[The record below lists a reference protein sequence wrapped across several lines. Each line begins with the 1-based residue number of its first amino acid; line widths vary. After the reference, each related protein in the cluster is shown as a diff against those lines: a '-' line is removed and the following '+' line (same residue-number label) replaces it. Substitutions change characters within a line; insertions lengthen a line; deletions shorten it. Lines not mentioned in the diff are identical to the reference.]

1 MPANN
6 NINERFENF
15 ISSLSIP
22 RHFRL
27 NISKAILKV
36 VKNLPTTKN
45 QIIFPIQNSNRK
57 LRNVI
62 KLQGHEFGGS
72 FDRGTNIRNISDV
85 DAYVLY
91 DELPTMER
99 LSIALQKLNPDTHL
113 DYRGEVLLKTLHHQL
128 KKIRLSVR
136 RKLEIKHPPYTHAI
150 KVKMRY
156 ANQVIK
162 MDLVPT
168 IDLHEGGNLLIP
180 YTTKNTMKVNPTKE
194 ENALKKI
201 NKRTDGRGTKMIRL
215 VKAWNNHSKGK
226 FISYILERL
235 VLEVFKNKPIGD
247 WDKALITFFANTIK
261 IVKQRT
267 FMPDKVY
274 SHASILNNFSQ
285 ERLTLMQNKLEIAK
299 NHAQN
304 SEWEKLFGRGK
315 I

>member
-15 ISSLSIP
+15 ISSLSIL

-27 NISKAILKV
+27 NISRANLKV

-45 QIIFPIQNSNRK
+45 QIIFPIQNSNKK

-62 KLQGHEFGGS
+62 KLQGHQFGGS

-99 LSIALQKLNPDTHL
+99 LSIALQKLKPDTHI
-113 DYRGEVLLKTLHHQL
+113 DYRGAVLLKTLHHQL
-128 KKIRLSVR
+128 KKIRLSIR

-150 KVKMRY
+150 KINMRY
-156 ANQVIK
+156 GNQVIK
-162 MDLVPT
+162 MDLVPA
-168 IDLHEGGNLLIP
+168 IDLHEGGNFLIP

-215 VKAWNNHSKGK
+215 VKAWNNHSQRT

-235 VLEVFKNKPIGD
+235 VLEVFKNKPVD
-247 WDKALITFFANTIK
+247 NWDKALITFFTDANK
-261 IVKQRT
+261 IIKQRT
-267 FMPDKVY
+267 FMADKVY
-274 SHASILNNFSQ
+274 SHVSILKSFTQ
-285 ERLTLMQNKLEIAK
+285 ERLTIMQTKIEQAK
-299 NHAQN
+299 IQTQN
-304 SEWEKLFGRGK
+304 SEWEKLLGKGK

>member
-27 NISKAILKV
+27 NISRAILKV

-45 QIIFPIQNSNRK
+45 QIIFPIQNSNKK

-99 LSIALQKLNPDTHL
+99 LSIALQKLESDTHI
-113 DYRGEVLLKTLHHQL
+113 DYRGEVLLKTLNNQL
-128 KKIRLSVR
+128 KKARLSVR

-162 MDLVPT
+162 MDLVPA

-215 VKAWNNHSKGK
+215 VKAWNNHSKRP

-235 VLEVFKNKPIGD
+235 VLEVFKNKPVD
-247 WDKALITFFANTIK
+247 NWDKALITFFTDANKLIN
-261 IVKQRT
+261 QRT
-267 FMPDKVY
+267 FMADKVY
-274 SHASILNNFSQ
+274 SHISILKSFTQ
-285 ERLTLMQNKLEIAK
+285 ERLTIMQTKIEQAK
-299 NHAQN
+299 IQAQN
-304 SEWEKLFGRGK
+304 TEWEKLFGKGK

>member
-27 NISKAILKV
+27 NISRAILKV

-45 QIIFPIQNSNRK
+45 QIIFPIQNSNKK
-57 LRNVI
+57 LKNVI
-62 KLQGHEFGGS
+62 KLQGHQFGGS

-99 LSIALQKLNPDTHL
+99 LSRALQKLEPDKHI
-113 DYRGEVLLKTLHHQL
+113 DYRGEVLLKTLHYQL

-150 KVKMRY
+150 KIKMRY
-156 ANQVIK
+156 ANQVVK
-162 MDLVPT
+162 MDLVPA
-168 IDLHEGGNLLIP
+168 IDLHEEGNLLISN
-180 YTTKNTMKVNPTKE
+180 TIKNTMKVNPIKE
-194 ENALKKI
+194 ENALKTI
-201 NKRTDGRGTKMIRL
+201 NERTDGRGTKMIRL
-215 VKAWNNHSKGK
+215 VKAWNNYSGRT

-235 VLEVFKNKPIGD
+235 VLEVFKNKPIDD
-247 WDKALITFFANTIK
+247 WDKTLIIFFTNAIK
-261 IVKQRT
+261 IIKQKT
-267 FMPDKVY
+267 FIPDKVY
-274 SHASILNNFSQ
+274 SHASILKSFSHK
-285 ERLTLMQNKLEIAK
+285 RLTIMQTKLEEAK
-299 NHAQN
+299 NHTQN
-304 SEWEKLFGRGK
+304 SEWGKLFGKGK
-315 I
+315 V

>member
-22 RHFRL
+22 RHFIL
-27 NISKAILKV
+27 NISRAILKV

-45 QIIFPIQNSNRK
+45 QIIFPIQNSNKK

-91 DELPTMER
+91 DELPTIER
-99 LSIALQKLNPDTHL
+99 LSIALQKLKPDTHI

-136 RKLEIKHPPYTHAI
+136 RKLDVKQPPYTHAI

-162 MDLVPT
+162 MDLVPA
-168 IDLHEGGNLLIP
+168 IDLHEDGNLLIAN
-180 YTTKNTMKVNPTKE
+180 TIKNTMKVNPIKE
-194 ENALKKI
+194 ENALKTI
-201 NKRTDGRGTKMIRL
+201 NEKTDGRGTKMIRL
-215 VKAWNNHSKGK
+215 VKAWNNHSQRT

-235 VLEVFKNKPIGD
+235 VLEVFKNKPVGD
-247 WDKALITFFANTIK
+247 WDKALITFFTDSIK
-261 IVKQRT
+261 IIKQRT
-267 FMPDKVY
+267 FIPDKVY

-285 ERLTLMQNKLEIAK
+285 ERLTIMQNKLENAK
-299 NHAQN
+299 IYAQN
-304 SEWEKLFGRGK
+304 SEWEKLLGKGK

>member
-22 RHFRL
+22 RHFRV
-27 NISKAILKV
+27 NISRAILKV
-36 VKNLPTTKN
+36 VKNLPTTTN
-45 QIIFPIQNSNRK
+45 PIIFPIQNSNKK
-57 LRNVI
+57 LKNVI
-62 KLQGHEFGGS
+62 KLRGHQFGGS

-91 DELPTMER
+91 DELPTMEG
-99 LSIALQKLNPDTHL
+99 LSKALQKLEPDSHI

-136 RKLEIKHPPYTHAI
+136 RRLEIKHPPYTHAI

-162 MDLVPT
+162 MDLVPA

-180 YTTKNTMKVNPTKE
+180 NTTKNAMKVNPTKE
-194 ENALKKI
+194 ENALKTL
-201 NKRTDGRGTKMIRL
+201 NERTDGRGTKIIRL
-215 VKAWNNHSKGK
+215 VKAWNNHSQRT

-235 VLEVFKNKPIGD
+235 VLEIFKNKPIND
-247 WDKALITFFANTIK
+247 WDKALITFFTDAIK
-261 IVKQRT
+261 IIKQRT

-274 SHASILNNFSQ
+274 SQASILNNFSQ
-285 ERLTLMQNKLEIAK
+285 EQLTIMQTKLEKAK
-299 NHAQN
+299 NYAEN
-304 SEWEKLFGRGK
+304 SEWEKLLGK
-315 I
+315 GKV

>member
-27 NISKAILKV
+27 NISRAILKV

-45 QIIFPIQNSNRK
+45 QIIFPIQNSNKK

-99 LSIALQKLNPDTHL
+99 LSIALQKLKPDIHI

-150 KVKMRY
+150 KIKMRY

-162 MDLVPT
+162 MDLVPA
-168 IDLHEGGNLLIP
+168 IDLHEGGNFLIP

-215 VKAWNNHSKGK
+215 VKAWNNHSKRP

-235 VLEVFKNKPIGD
+235 VLEVFKNKPVD
-247 WDKALITFFANTIK
+247 NWDKALITFFTDANKIIK
-261 IVKQRT
+261 KRT
-267 FMPDKVY
+267 FMADKVY
-274 SHASILNNFSQ
+274 SHVSILKSFTQ
-285 ERLTLMQNKLEIAK
+285 ERLTIMQTKIEQAK
-299 NHAQN
+299 IQTQN
-304 SEWEKLFGRGK
+304 SEWEKLLGKGK